1 MADLKSIFL
10 KSPVIAAVRDR
21 EQFLRAVCSPVQVIF
36 FLGGDLFTLPE
47 WVATAMGKGKLPFIH
62 MDLVDGIGKDN
73 AAVRWVARTFR
84 PAGVLST
91 RGPLIKTASDEGLC
105 TVLRMFLVDSSSMET
120 GIRMV
125 KASSPDFVEVM
136 PGLVTRAI
144 ARLGQRIMSPVI
156 AGGMLENEKDVEA
169 ALASG
174 AIAAS
179 TSSEDLWAWE
189 GR

>member
-1 MADLKSIFL
+1 MIELKSIL
-10 KSPVIAAVRDR
+10 SKAPVVAAVRDR
-21 EQFLRAVCSPVQVIF
+21 EQLLRAVLSPVRVIF

-47 WVATAMGKGKLPFIH
+47 WVQIAIEKGKLPFVH
-62 MDLVDGIGKDN
+62 MDLVDGIGRDN
-73 AAVRWVARTFR
+73 AAVHWIARTIR
-84 PAGVLST
+84 PTGVLST
-91 RGPLIKTASDEGLC
+91 RGPLIKTAADEGLR

-120 GIRMV
+120 GVRMV
-125 KASSPDFVEVM
+125 KASNPDFVEVM

-144 ARLGQRIMSPVI
+144 TRLGQRILPPVI
-156 AGGMLENEKDVEA
+156 AGGMLENVKDVEA

-179 TSSEDLWAWE
+179 TSSEALWTWQ